1 MADYPTKA
9 HVGPIHTHVRPYY
22 LHTENSPTR
31 LIRAAKPSARRGCAE
46 ILGDPY
52 VRGIPLPRIP
62 DYRAPAGAA
71 AASAVQGTGSDYG
84 TTRPSGPRQTV
95 ILAAIRHYLSAIST
109 LR

>member
-22 LHTENSPTR
+22 LHMENSPTR

-71 AASAVQGTGSDYG
+71 AASAVQGAGSNN
-84 TTRPSGPRQTV
+84 RPCGPGQTV
-95 ILAAIRHYLSAIST
+95 ILAAIRHYLSAISIV
-109 LR
+109 R